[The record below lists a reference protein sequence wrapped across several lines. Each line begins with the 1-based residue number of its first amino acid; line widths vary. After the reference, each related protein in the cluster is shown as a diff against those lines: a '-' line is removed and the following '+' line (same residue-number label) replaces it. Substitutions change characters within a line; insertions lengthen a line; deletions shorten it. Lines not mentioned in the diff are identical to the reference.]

1 MDNDIIITDRLNGRP
16 TRVLASGTTVVLDDT
31 GRTTVGRLVCGE
43 IVPIWTEDGP
53 ATGRCGS
60 PVLHDDI
67 ACPGHAD
74 EIRGWHAMTEPEKAM
89 WERRHDAEAMAR

>member
-1 MDNDIIITDRLNGRP
+1 MDNDIITDSLAGRS

-31 GRTTVGRLVCGE
+31 GRVDGRLVCGE
-43 IVPIWTEDGP
+43 IVPVWTEDGP
-53 ATGRCGS
+53 ATGRCRR

-74 EIRGWHAMTEPEKAM
+74 EIRGWRSMTEPERVA
-89 WERRHDAEAMAR
+89 WERAAWRHREEMV